1 MGGHEGPP
9 YPPTLGSAPGNPGRS
24 SMARSPTLGRAL
36 REPRAL
42 LDGAL
47 PHAREGPEG
56 TRGRSSMA
64 RSPTVGKRPG
74 EPGALLDD
82 ARPLAIRSAC
92 GRAAPGERT
101 LSLYGNPLPSPSV
114 NPSPRANRGWHGLRF
129 EREHE
134 PLRIVRSAALG
145 RRGPVPASSL
155 RLR

>member
-9 YPPTLGSAPGNPGRS
+9 YPRTLGSAPGNPGRS
-24 SMARSPTLGRAL
+24 SMARSPTLGSAL
-36 REPRAL
+36 GEPGAL

-47 PHAREGPEG
+47 PNAR
-56 TRGRSSMA
+56 
-64 RSPTVGKRPG
+64 KRPG
-74 EPGALLDD
+74 GPGALLDD

>member
-9 YPPTLGSAPGNPGRS
+9 YPPTLGSAPGDPGRS
-24 SMARSPTLGRAL
+24 SMARPPTL
-36 REPRAL
+36 
-42 LDGAL
+42 
-47 PHAREGPEG
+47 
-56 TRGRSSMA
+56 
-64 RSPTVGKRPG
+64 GKRPG

-82 ARPLAIRSAC
+82 ARPLAIRSAR

-101 LSLYGNPLPSPSV
+101 LSLYGNPLPSLSV

>member
-1 MGGHEGPP
+1 
-9 YPPTLGSAPGNPGRS
+9 
-24 SMARSPTLGRAL
+24 MARSPTLGRAL
-36 REPRAL
+36 REPGAL

-47 PHAREGPEG
+47 PNARKGPEG
-56 TRGRSSMA
+56 TRGAPRWRAPQRSEAPWGDPGRSSVT
-64 RSPTVGKRPG
+64 RPQTLGKRPG
-74 EPGALLDD
+74 EPGALVDD

-92 GRAAPGERT
+92 GRTAPGEQT

>member
-1 MGGHEGPP
+1 MARS
-9 YPPTLGSAPGNPGRS
+9 PTLGSALGAPGRS

-36 REPRAL
+36 RDPGAL

-47 PHAREGPEG
+47 PDARKP
-56 TRGRSSMA
+56 A
-64 RSPTVGKRPG
+64 RDPG
-74 EPGALLDD
+74 ALLDAALPNARKTPREPGALLDD
-82 ARPLAIRSAC
+82 ARPLAIRSAR
-92 GRAAPGERT
+92 GRAAPGEQT

>member
-1 MGGHEGPP
+1 MGGRESPP
-9 YPPTLGSAPGNPGRS
+9 YPPTLGSA
-24 SMARSPTLGRAL
+24 L
-36 REPRAL
+36 REPGSL

-47 PHAREGPEG
+47 PNAR
-56 TRGRSSMA
+56 
-64 RSPTVGKRPG
+64 KRPG

-82 ARPLAIRSAC
+82 ARPLAIRSAR
-92 GRAAPGERT
+92 GRAAPGEQT

-145 RRGPVPASSL
+145 RRGPVPTSSL